1 MKRFII
7 RSLVVALL
15 LLGMT
20 AGRVFAADFKTDYQ
34 VEYDLSEFKEKLT
47 SKVKFNI
54 KITNLKG
61 DVYVNKF
68 AISFPKSFTTSN
80 LQSSDD
86 HGLIAPKIITDESNT
101 KVEMEFSNPNVGR
114 DTVNNF
120 YLNFD
125 QSNLFQINGKV
136 WEVVL
141 PVIENKEGGSYKVI
155 VSLPQDGDKKISI
168 AKPRPNIISG
178 NQIIWDN
185 PTEKT
190 IYAVFGETQIYKA
203 ELIYH
208 LKNTE
213 VFPVITEVA
222 FPPDSLYQKI
232 FIQSISPEPSNVYQ
246 DSDGNYLGKYFLKP
260 LESKTITFRSY
271 IQVFSTSR
279 DEVKDVIEQIVQTQK
294 NYLLSSQKYWMINN
308 LKKIDGLTNAKDIYN
323 FTVNSLKYNYQKIN
337 SNNSRLGA
345 DGVLSRPDQAVCL
358 EFTDFFVGAS
368 REKGIM
374 AREIEG
380 YGFSFDPKLQPLSL
394 VSDVLHAWPEYYNEK
409 AGLWVPVDPTW
420 ENTSGIDYFSSFDL
434 NHIVF
439 AIHGKKSDYPLPVG
453 MYKVGGSKD
462 ISIKATLDDPIEKKS
477 ISVKGFSL
485 PLRITDRK
493 NYSGKFII
501 KNNSNI
507 YLWKIPVDIKGKNL
521 KINKEKTKILSL
533 APYEEKTVEFN
544 YAVDKKNKNNEAQV
558 LILVFDK
565 EIDSRKLIIIP
576 QLYEIGI
583 KVGTGTFIGIA
594 FFLIIKKL
602 RK

>member
-1 MKRFII
+1 VKRFII

-358 EFTDFFVGAS
+358 EFTDLFVGAS

-380 YGFSFDPKLQPLSL
+380 YGFSFDPRLQPLSL

>member
-1 MKRFII
+1 VKRFII
-7 RSLVVALL
+7 RSLVVALF

-380 YGFSFDPKLQPLSL
+380 YGFSFDPRLQPLSL

>member
-1 MKRFII
+1 VKRFII
-7 RSLVVALL
+7 RSLVVALF

-358 EFTDFFVGAS
+358 EFTDLFVGAS

-380 YGFSFDPKLQPLSL
+380 YGFSFDPRLQPLSL

>member
-1 MKRFII
+1 
-7 RSLVVALL
+7 
-15 LLGMT
+15 MT

>member
-1 MKRFII
+1 
-7 RSLVVALL
+7 
-15 LLGMT
+15 MT

-358 EFTDFFVGAS
+358 EFTDLFVGAS

>member
-15 LLGMT
+15 LLRMT

-358 EFTDFFVGAS
+358 EFTDLFVGAS

-380 YGFSFDPKLQPLSL
+380 YGFSFDPRLQPLSL

>member
-1 MKRFII
+1 
-7 RSLVVALL
+7 
-15 LLGMT
+15 MT

-358 EFTDFFVGAS
+358 EFTDLFVGAS

-380 YGFSFDPKLQPLSL
+380 YGFSFDPRLQPLSL

-533 APYEEKTVEFN
+533 SPYEEKTVEFN

>member
-1 MKRFII
+1 
-7 RSLVVALL
+7 
-15 LLGMT
+15 MT

-380 YGFSFDPKLQPLSL
+380 YGFSFDPRLQPLSL

>member
-1 MKRFII
+1 
-7 RSLVVALL
+7 
-15 LLGMT
+15 MT

-190 IYAVFGETQIYKA
+190 IYTVFGETQIYKA

-358 EFTDFFVGAS
+358 EFTDLFVGAS

-380 YGFSFDPKLQPLSL
+380 YGFSFDPRLQPLSL

>member
-1 MKRFII
+1 
-7 RSLVVALL
+7 
-15 LLGMT
+15 MT

-246 DSDGNYLGKYFLKP
+246 DSDSNYLGKYFLKP

-358 EFTDFFVGAS
+358 EFTDLFVGAS

-380 YGFSFDPKLQPLSL
+380 YGFSFDPRLQPLSL

>member
-1 MKRFII
+1 
-7 RSLVVALL
+7 
-15 LLGMT
+15 MT

-190 IYAVFGETQIYKA
+190 IYAVFGEIQIYKA

-380 YGFSFDPKLQPLSL
+380 YGFSFDPRLQPLSL

>member
-1 MKRFII
+1 
-7 RSLVVALL
+7 
-15 LLGMT
+15 MT

-358 EFTDFFVGAS
+358 EFTDLFVGAS

-380 YGFSFDPKLQPLSL
+380 YGFSFDPRLQPLSL

>member
-1 MKRFII
+1 VKRFII

-15 LLGMT
+15 LLRMT

-358 EFTDFFVGAS
+358 EFTDLFVGAS

-380 YGFSFDPKLQPLSL
+380 YGFSFDPRLQPLSL

>member
-1 MKRFII
+1 VKRFII

-15 LLGMT
+15 LLRMT

-380 YGFSFDPKLQPLSL
+380 YGFSFDPRLQPLSL

>member
-15 LLGMT
+15 LLRMT

-358 EFTDFFVGAS
+358 EFTDLFVGAS

>member
-15 LLGMT
+15 LLRMT

-380 YGFSFDPKLQPLSL
+380 YGFSFDPRLQPLSL